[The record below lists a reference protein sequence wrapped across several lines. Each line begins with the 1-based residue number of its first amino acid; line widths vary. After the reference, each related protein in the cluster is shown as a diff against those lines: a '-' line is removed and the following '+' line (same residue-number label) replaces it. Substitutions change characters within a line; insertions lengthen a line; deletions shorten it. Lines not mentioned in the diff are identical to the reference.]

1 MIKFD
6 VSGTSNS
13 IHLNKNLGY
22 IAVSY
27 YDNNVVSILDYT
39 NGNIIKEIPTIY
51 CSASSNLLAGDDQY
65 FIYQYAP
72 KEIIVA
78 DAKSFEIIHTLKVD
92 NCGAIN
98 SITLEKDKLLVTAN
112 KAIGKQE
119 KYSNIFLFNLS
130 EKTVTAY
137 TDGKKYIKNAYMK
150 NGHIICFHNG
160 LNTHNFLSISL
171 NGEIKDNIIGDS
183 LADNFNI
190 ILSNDSSLYFVATV
204 TTGEYQ
210 ENKIYEISP
219 INGSLYPVEN
229 KFFKLQV
236 QTGFIN
242 KIGKSYIL
250 GYDEMIK
257 KYCLSATKHFS
268 SKTGNTILG
277 ASVITEAIAVDD
289 QYFAFGA
296 DHVIYVIE
304 V

>member
-1 MIKFD
+1 MIKFN

-130 EKTVTAY
+130 EKTTSTY

-150 NGHIICFHNG
+150 NEHIICFHND

-171 NGEIKDNIIGDS
+171 DGEIKDNIIS
-183 LADNFNI
+183 NSVADNFNI
-190 ILSNDSSLYFVATV
+190 ILSNDNSLYFATV
-204 TTGEYQ
+204 TNQ

-229 KFFKLQV
+229 KFFRLQV

-242 KIGKSYIL
+242 KNGKSFIL
-250 GYDEMIK
+250 GYDQMIK
-257 KYCLSATKHFS
+257 KYCLSETRGFIGKL
-268 SKTGNTILG
+268 GNTILG
-277 ASVITEAIAVDD
+277 ATVLTDAIAVDD
-289 QYFAFGA
+289 KYFAFGA
-296 DHVIYVIE
+296 DHVVYLVE